1 MKIEGII
8 NQTQGMQ
15 DANGKGSVYEVFD
28 YYVLVFDVCSS
39 SSILENLQ
47 TNDNLVE
54 WKKFWEGINSFLKEK
69 SDSNKFF
76 INYKFVGDGFI
87 LLFDIKYINE
97 IISFSRELAKFLN
110 ETLDELINLH
120 VDTVPNR
127 KGITIGIERG
137 KLIRIDIGGVP
148 EYCGKAI
155 NVAARL
161 QASLKDP
168 EHVNKALISK
178 RVRNDIRPSGRPTI
192 FIERER
198 KLPNLFGD
206 SRFYCYE
213 MDLC

>member
-76 INYKFVGDGFI
+76 IIYKF
-87 LLFDIKYINE
+87 
-97 IISFSRELAKFLN
+97 
-110 ETLDELINLH
+110 
-120 VDTVPNR
+120 
-127 KGITIGIERG
+127 
-137 KLIRIDIGGVP
+137 
-148 EYCGKAI
+148 
-155 NVAARL
+155 
-161 QASLKDP
+161 
-168 EHVNKALISK
+168 
-178 RVRNDIRPSGRPTI
+178 
-192 FIERER
+192 
-198 KLPNLFGD
+198 
-206 SRFYCYE
+206 
-213 MDLC
+213 